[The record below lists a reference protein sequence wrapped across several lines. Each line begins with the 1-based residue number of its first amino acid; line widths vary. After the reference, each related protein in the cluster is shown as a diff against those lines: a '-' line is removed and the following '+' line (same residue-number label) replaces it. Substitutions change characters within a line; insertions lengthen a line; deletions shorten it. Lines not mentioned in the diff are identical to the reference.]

1 MASPGSER
9 KKKKMTSWFALKR
22 PKTTLKKNRPK
33 KKVSPFL
40 SNFFFRRIP
49 ELFFLCGHLA
59 NRFRLAEFGGV
70 EPLRKLIRQK
80 LVPGRGLK
88 YAARPWSS
96 GCCLGRMYTNH
107 VCWSDR
113 APEVKQAWAPHE
125 RGIRLFTTLVDSRAK
140 RGVGAKNTG
149 YFFLAFFSR
158 ICSKNIHEC
167 ATLYLVNETEFGNCD
182 AGFVIPTPKL
192 P

>member
-1 MASPGSER
+1 M
-9 KKKKMTSWFALKR
+9 
-22 PKTTLKKNRPK
+22 
-33 KKVSPFL
+33 
-40 SNFFFRRIP
+40 
-49 ELFFLCGHLA
+49 
-59 NRFRLAEFGGV
+59 
-70 EPLRKLIRQK
+70 
-80 LVPGRGLK
+80 K

-96 GCCLGRMYTNH
+96 GYCLGRMYTNH

-113 APEVKQAWAPHE
+113 APQVKQAWAPHE

-167 ATLYLVNETEFGNCD
+167 ETLYIVNEIEFGNSD

-192 P
+192 PSRESFRSIRALFKPGDISVPLPALSVFANSPTDIDEPR